1 MNGDQRRVKILTVL
15 ENSLEAVSASR
26 LAERFGVSR
35 QVIVGDIALLRASD
49 HDIEATSRGYVL
61 ANLTDKAPSE
71 RFVSKVVSVHGPDL
85 SETEFNVIVQ
95 HGGEVLDVQVEH
107 PVYGLLTAPLNIKSY
122 SDVEFYCDQM
132 AEHGARDLSDLSDGV
147 HMHTI
152 ECDSEVQFA
161 GILRALRAAGFRLRD

>member
-35 QVIVGDIALLRASD
+35 QVIVGDIALLRASE
-49 HDIEATSRGYVL
+49 HVIEATSRGYLL
-61 ANLTDKAPSE
+61 ASSNQGQSE
-71 RFVSKVVSVHGPDL
+71 RFVSKVLSIHEPGL
-85 SETEFNVIVQ
+85 SETEFNLIVQ
-95 HGGEVLDVQVEH
+95 HGGQVLDVQVEH

-122 SDVEFYCDQM
+122 GDVEFYIEQM
-132 AEHGARDLSDLSDGV
+132 LEHQAHDLSDLSNGV
-147 HMHTI
+147 HTHTI
-152 ECDSEVQFA
+152 ECDSEMQFA

>member
-35 QVIVGDIALLRASD
+35 QVIVGDIALLRASE

-61 ANLTDKAPSE
+61 ADRQETPAE
-71 RFVSKVVSVHGPDL
+71 RFVSKVASVHAPDL
-85 SETEFNVIVQ
+85 SETEFNLIVQ

-107 PVYGLLTAPLNIKSY
+107 PVYGLLTAPLNIKTY
-122 SDVEFYCDQM
+122 ADVEFYCDQM
-132 AEHGARDLSDLSDGV
+132 AEHAARDLSELSEGV

-152 ECDSEVQFA
+152 ECDSQEQFA
-161 GILRALRAAGFRLRD
+161 DILGALRAAGFRLRD

>member
-61 ANLTDKAPSE
+61 AAHDQVVNE
-71 RFVSKVVSVHGPDL
+71 RFVSKVVSVHEPEL

-122 SDVEFYCDQM
+122 ADVEFYCDQM
-132 AEHGARDLSDLSDGV
+132 AEHSARDLSVLSDGV
-147 HMHTI
+147 HIHTI
-152 ECDSEVQFA
+152 ECDSEAQFA
-161 GILRALRAAGFRLRD
+161 GILRALRAAGFLLRH